1 MKYKMVT
8 KFWYDN
14 DEAALVT
21 RLSRLFQTDFFRDT
35 VLRPRSERLP
45 VSAKNLLH
53 VLQPDDYQKSDV
65 RFVVN
70 RGKKSLRGTLDI
82 TRNALWTPPGF
93 TSFLELSFSL
103 SEGYKGGPFGDAYE
117 VRDIL
122 LACVHVGPAP
132 IGFVECED
140 ESDEQHTAKF
150 ETFRRIDSMAV
161 PVAIEWVTVLHKDV
175 VARIDVPLLEAA
187 ANAGVLVGQQGDYWW
202 IILTES
208 VFSFT
213 NDDCIEKYQAMN
225 KALNLT
231 EVHKRFGRA
240 RP

>member
-1 MKYKMVT
+1 MKYRMVT
-8 KFWYDN
+8 KFWFDN
-14 DEAALVT
+14 DEAGLV
-21 RLSRLFQTDFFRDT
+21 SRLDRLFRVDFFRDT
-35 VLRPRSERLP
+35 VLRPRSERLA
-45 VSAKNLLH
+45 VSPKNLQH
-53 VLQPDDYQKSDV
+53 VLQPDAYQTSDF
-65 RFVVN
+65 RFIVN

-103 SEGYKGGPFGDAYE
+103 SEGYKGGPFGNAEE

-122 LACVHVGPAP
+122 LACVHVGPSP
-132 IGFVECED
+132 MGFVECED

-175 VARIDVPLLEAA
+175 VARIGVPLAEAA
-187 ANAGVLVGQQGDYWW
+187 ASAGVLAGQQGDYWW
-202 IILTES
+202 IILTEP

-213 NDDCIEKYQAMN
+213 KKNCIENYRAMN
-225 KALNLT
+225 KALKLA
-231 EVHKRFGRA
+231 EVHKRFRN
-240 RP
+240 PQS